1 MAYTLYQNTVDHR
14 FEVKL
19 NDQIAFVNYKLH
31 KDVISLIHTEV
42 PKELSGKGV
51 GSFLARNVL
60 EFAKKQQL
68 EVKPYCPFIKAY
80 IDKHPEYQSI
90 SRFHQN

>member
-1 MAYTLYQNTVDHR
+1 MAYTLYQNTDDHR

-19 NDQIAFVNYKLH
+19 NDQIAFVDYKLH
-31 KDVISLIHTEV
+31 NNVISLIHTEV
-42 PKELSGKGV
+42 PDELNGKGV

-60 EFAKKQQL
+60 DFAKKQQL
-68 EVKPYCPFIKAY
+68 EVKPFCPFIKAY

-90 SRFHQN
+90 SSFHQK

>member
-1 MAYTLYQNTVDHR
+1 MAYTLYQNIDDRR

-19 NDQIAFVNYKLH
+19 NDQIAFVDYKLH
-31 KDVISLIHTEV
+31 NNVISLIHTEV

-60 EFAKKQQL
+60 EFAKQQQL

-90 SRFHQN
+90 SRFHQK